1 MSHLVG
7 SGSWLLIP
15 VIGLVQVDSQ
25 AMADRYSYIPI
36 IGLFIIVAWG
46 GGDLTKGF
54 RHRKILLASLAC
66 AAIVASVILTWKQ
79 LGYWHDN
86 VSLFRH
92 ALHVTPDNNGIVS
105 LNLQYTHYNEG
116 LDFELRGDLDA
127 TIHEYREALRIDPDF
142 VLARTNL
149 GRALAN
155 KGDFDAAIKEVQTA
169 LSIDSTNFE
178 ARRLLGLLLKQKEG
192 LICPGNSQS
201 VIPAT
206 SCKH

>member
-1 MSHLVG
+1 MRG
-7 SGSWLLIP
+7 F
-15 VIGLVQVDSQ
+15 
-25 AMADRYSYIPI
+25 
-36 IGLFIIVAWG
+36 LFVHSRA
-46 GGDLTKGF
+46 LNE
-54 RHRKILLASLAC
+54 AVSL
-66 AAIVASVILTWKQ
+66 
-79 LGYWHDN
+79 HDN